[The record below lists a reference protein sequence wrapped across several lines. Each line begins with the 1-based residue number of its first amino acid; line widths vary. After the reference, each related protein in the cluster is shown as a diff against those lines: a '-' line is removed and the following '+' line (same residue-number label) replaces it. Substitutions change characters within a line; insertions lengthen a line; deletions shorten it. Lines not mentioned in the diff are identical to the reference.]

1 MPSCAAVA
9 AAPDIAAVAAAPG
22 IREQEVHHAV
32 VTWKL
37 ATLVADLGIPAE
49 DASYSC
55 AHHQNSSCRT
65 TTALHVNVSMQ
76 KSLCATPAQRAVVA
90 TGLLAQLPS
99 CC

>member
-1 MPSCAAVA
+1 M
-9 AAPDIAAVAAAPG
+9 
-22 IREQEVHHAV
+22 

-65 TTALHVNVSMQ
+65 TAALHVHVCMQ
-76 KSLCATPAQRAVVA
+76 KSLCAMPAQPAVIA
-90 TGLLAQLPS
+90 TGLLVQLLS

>member
-1 MPSCAAVA
+1 MPSC
-9 AAPDIAAVAAAPG
+9 AAVAAAPG
-22 IREQEVHHAV
+22 IREQEVHYAV

-55 AHHQNSSCRT
+55 AHHQKLYLPHNHCAACT
-65 TTALHVNVSMQ
+65 CVHA
-76 KSLCATPAQRAVVA
+76 KSLCAVPAQLAAIA
-90 TGLLAQLPS
+90 TGLLVQLLS